1 MAIAAKRTPQEAKAA
16 LAKRRAEADARAKA
30 VIEALRSAGDLRRH
44 QAAADALEGLLTQA
58 TGLRFDT
65 LADLAMPQP
74 WALDADGAVLGHML
88 TVEDA
93 VFLAAVADDRV
104 DGLTLEEVF
113 GLPWADLD
121 ERTAWT
127 EVYAETL
134 RALAEEAE
142 GRLEAQRRREAL
154 GVVAGTLRPKAGGE

>member
-1 MAIAAKRTPQEAKAA
+1 
-16 LAKRRAEADARAKA
+16 
-30 VIEALRSAGDLRRH
+30 
-44 QAAADALEGLLTQA
+44 
-58 TGLRFDT
+58 
-65 LADLAMPQP
+65 MPQP

>member
-1 MAIAAKRTPQEAKAA
+1 MAIAAKRTPQEAKAG

-44 QAAADALEGLLTQA
+44 QAAADALEGLLTRA

-74 WALDADGAVLGHML
+74 WALDADGAVLGHLL

-104 DGLTLEEVF
+104 DGLTLEEAL
-113 GLPWADLD
+113 GLSWGDLD
-121 ERTAWT
+121 GRAAWT
-127 EVYAETL
+127 KVYAETL
-134 RALAEEAE
+134 RALADEAS
-142 GRLEAQRRREAL
+142 
-154 GVVAGTLRPKAGGE
+154 PGESRI

>member
-1 MAIAAKRTPQEAKAA
+1 
-16 LAKRRAEADARAKA
+16 
-30 VIEALRSAGDLRRH
+30 
-44 QAAADALEGLLTQA
+44 
-58 TGLRFDT
+58 
-65 LADLAMPQP
+65 MPQP
-74 WALDADGAVLGHML
+74 WALDADGAVLGHLL

-93 VFLAAVADDRV
+93 VFLAAIGDDLV
-104 DGLTLEEVF
+104 DGLTLEEVL

-134 RALAEEAE
+134 RALVEEAE

-154 GVVAGTLRPKAGGE
+154 AKIAGVDGSKT